1 MKVCKTV
8 RDVRAELAPKRAQGM
23 RVGFVPTMGAL
34 HQGHLSLA
42 RTLREHSDL
51 RVCSIF
57 VNPTQ
62 FNDPKDY
69 AAYQITLE
77 RDIELLQAEGVDLLF
92 APSVE
97 EIYPDG
103 FQTTVRVAKV
113 STPFEGE
120 LRPGHY
126 EGVATVVTILF
137 NIVQPDVAIFGE
149 KDFQQLC
156 VIERMVQ
163 DLKLRIE
170 IVRGALVRDSDGLA
184 LSSRNVRLSPQG
196 RADALQISK
205 GLFAA
210 QEQYRTGERSAKVL
224 EKTVIDAINTMR
236 APEIDYVAVVDEGT
250 LERSNEAHSRSRIL
264 VVARVDG
271 VRLLDTVALECLS
284 TPL

>member
-1 MKVCKTV
+1 MKVCHTV
-8 RDVRAELAPKRAQGM
+8 RDVRAELGPKRIKGM

-42 RTLREHSDL
+42 RTLREHSDV

-69 AAYQITLE
+69 EAYQITLE
-77 RDIELLQAEGVDLLF
+77 RDIELLEAEGVDLVF

-97 EIYPDG
+97 EIYPSG

-113 STPFEGE
+113 SLPFEGA

-156 VIERMVQ
+156 VVERMVQ
-163 DLKLRIE
+163 DLKLPVS
-170 IVRGALVRDSDGLA
+170 IVRGSLVRDSDGLA
-184 LSSRNVRLSPQG
+184 LSSRNVRLSSRG
-196 RADALQISK
+196 RNDALQISK

-210 QEQYRTGERSAKVL
+210 QALHRAGERSAEIL
-224 EKTVIDAINTMR
+224 EGAVRDAISKMA
-236 APEIDYVAVVDEGT
+236 APEIDYVSVVDEGT
-250 LERSNEAHSRSRIL
+250 LERISEARGRARIL
-264 VVARVDG
+264 VVARVEG
-271 VRLLDTVALECLS
+271 VRLLDTVALNE
-284 TPL
+284 